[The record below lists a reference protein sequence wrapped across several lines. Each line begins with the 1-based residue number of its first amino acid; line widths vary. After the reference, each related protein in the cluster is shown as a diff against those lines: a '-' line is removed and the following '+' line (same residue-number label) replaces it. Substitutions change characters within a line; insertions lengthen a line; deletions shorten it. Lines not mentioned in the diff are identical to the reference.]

1 MATLFNSQTR
11 KPESLPEDQIEQALL
26 SGTHGYQVTDRINVK
41 KRDGKTVSIPGS
53 ELNEALQ
60 SGEYSLELPT
70 QTAVREYVDENKGI
84 GGQLKTA
91 VMQFADE
98 ALMGVPE
105 LIADKSQDPL
115 EIAKR
120 QALKKENSIANTL
133 GGVGGFGAS
142 LLYGGPVGKMAT
154 VSMRAGEAAV
164 AGRLAAAGAQA
175 GTQSAAKELAKKIA
189 RSSAQMGV
197 EGVTFAAP
205 TAITEAALGD
215 PELAAETLLV
225 NGLAGG
231 AFGAVGKTGKELLNL
246 GKKTAS
252 GIVPKLLPDVPTGPS
267 AAQAAADVPLTG
279 PPLNPLIEPTKKEM
293 QQSILERLTSRK
305 SNAKEIEDA
314 YKELGLEALEGSVSS
329 SKFIQDLDSA
339 LSKKVS
345 PAGMAR
351 QEKWQKVFDTTDQ
364 TFKEA
369 LENSAPAD
377 AISAGDQIRKTL
389 GIEVSEKYKPFQKL
403 YDDIRQMSDTIA
415 IPDEARLKFDQKAFN
430 YGDKNKGFQKEI
442 KEYTDRI
449 IAEDTASGVE
459 GVIRALKDDVSKA
472 YRNAEYNRAEALRG
486 FKEKA
491 EEFLES
497 EIVKQAK
504 RIELEGLPEAQA
516 LAKQFLAQK
525 ELVNKEYSGFKEFMG
540 VLGDVSKVRSKG
552 TKDFLDALEDN
563 IALSSEKL
571 VNKLFDKNN
580 SRALEWLKRESP
592 NSFNVLV
599 GFKKNEILQRSIRDD
614 RVQMGALLRNLDGL
628 SPQIKNLMFS
638 PEQLKKLK
646 AAETVI
652 RSIPKDVNPSG
663 TARAIELNDLMSP
676 TKVIFGG
683 LQDKASEAILK
694 ASQNKNAGLFL
705 VESSMAKV
713 AKKLDELPER
723 LDGMMKGK
731 RFSDVAKTTSVGAIQ
746 RLIENA
752 ENGMSRV
759 AAFEK
764 LREDLSEIEANP
776 ALPMDRSAKLTE
788 GLTNGGAPET
798 ASQLTMKNALVAKY
812 LSDHIPKPIR
822 INTPFKQVKWTPGDQ
837 ELSRFERRVHAIQNP
852 LSVIDD
858 LVDGSLTP
866 ETIDAVKVVY
876 PKLFENIQGRVMKYF
891 MDNPQ
896 TVSYNNRIKLS
907 LLLDMPLDDALKPEN
922 IRSLQ
927 SNFQEVDEAA
937 AAQQGGTK
945 PFNVPDMQTNVQSV
959 AMS

>member
-1 MATLFNSQTR
+1 MATLFNAQTR

-41 KRDGKTVSIPGS
+41 KRDGSTVSLPGS

-60 SGEYSLELPT
+60 SGEYSIEMPT
-70 QTAVREYVDENKGI
+70 QTAVREYVDENKGL

-105 LIADKSQDPL
+105 LVADKKQDPL

-120 QALKKENSIANTL
+120 QALKKENAIANTL
-133 GGVGGFGAS
+133 GGIGGFGAS
-142 LLYGGPVGKMAT
+142 LVYGGPVGKMAT
-154 VSMRAGEAAV
+154 LSMRAGEKAV
-164 AGRLAAAGAQA
+164 AGRLAAAGASA

-189 RSSAQMGV
+189 RSSSQLGV

-231 AFGAVGKTGKELLNL
+231 ALGAVGRTGKEILKL

-252 GIVPKLLPDVPTGPS
+252 GIVPKLLPDVPVT
-267 AAQAAADVPLTG
+267 AADAPLTG
-279 PPLNPLIEPTKKEM
+279 PPLNDLPGAVKKES
-293 QQSILERLTSRK
+293 QQSILERLTAKKANS
-305 SNAKEIEDA
+305 KEIEEA

-369 LENSAPAD
+369 LENSAPVD
-377 AISAGDQIRKTL
+377 ALSAGDQIRKTL
-389 GIEVSEKYKPFQKL
+389 GVQVSEKYKPFQKM
-403 YDDIRQMSDTIA
+403 YDDLRQLTDTIA

-430 YGDKNKGFQKEI
+430 YGDKNKGFTKDI
-442 KEYTDRI
+442 KDYADRI
-449 IAEDTASGVE
+449 IAEDSASGVE

-472 YRNAEYNRAEALRG
+472 YRNAEYNRAKALEG
-486 FKEKA
+486 LQDQA
-491 EEFLES
+491 EEFLEN

-504 RIELEGLPEAQA
+504 RIELEGLPEASS
-516 LAKQFLAQK
+516 LAKEFLKQK
-525 ELVNKEYSGFKEFMG
+525 EFVNKEYSGFKEFMG
-540 VLGDVSKVRSKG
+540 VLGDVSKVKSKG
-552 TKDFLDALEDN
+552 TKAFLDALEDN
-563 IALSSEKL
+563 VALSSEKI

-580 SRALEWLKRESP
+580 SRALEWLKKESP
-592 NSFNVLV
+592 EAFDVLV
-599 GFKKNEILQRSIRDD
+599 GYKKNELLQRSIRDD

-628 SPQIKNLMFS
+628 SPQMKNLMFS
-638 PEQLKKLK
+638 PEQLKKLS
-646 AAETVI
+646 AAETVM
-652 RSIPKDVNPSG
+652 RSVPKDVNPSG

-705 VESSMAKV
+705 VENSMAKV
-713 AKKLDELPER
+713 AKKLDELPQKI
-723 LDGMMKGK
+723 DGMLKG
-731 RFSDVAKTTSVGAIQ
+731 RRLTDVAKTTSVGAIQ

-752 ENGMSRV
+752 DSGMSRV

-764 LREDLSEIEANP
+764 LREDLSEIESNP

-798 ASQLTMKNALVAKY
+798 ASQLTIKNALITKY

-822 INTPFKQVKWTPGDQ
+822 INTPFKQVKWTPTDA

-858 LVDGSLTP
+858 LVDGTLST
-866 ETIDAVKVVY
+866 EAIDAVKTVY
-876 PKLFENIQGRVMKYF
+876 PKLFQNIQGRVMQQF

-896 TVSYNNRIKLS
+896 TVDYNNRIKLS

-922 IRSLQ
+922 IRALQ
-927 SNFQEVDEAA
+927 ANFAGQDEAA
-937 AAQQGGTK
+937 AAQQGTK

-959 AMS
+959 ALN